1 MHAPRQS
8 LVPHSVAVMTSLIDG
23 LCTQV
28 TGNESLFSSN
38 RPRVPELD
46 SRLVQSLDA
55 AGISSIFKIQR
66 LTLSRIRSAGGFE
79 RDLCIV
85 APTGSGKTL
94 SYLLPVLHILS
105 KCTPRVYPQALIMVP
120 SQDLAIQIC
129 EVAHVLCAAID
140 LQVGTL
146 GCTSGTQQ
154 RRKAHR
160 RTSRTTALKES
171 LYRKES
177 EDITRFHDK
186 KLRAQIT
193 VTSPGRFSIF
203 SAQGSLGKLRL
214 CVIDEADRMFQQSY
228 QNWLAVV
235 TDDLMRHSC
244 VERRLTSG
252 ERIRRHIRKLLCS
265 ATLTNSQTRLLKTFA
280 IEHVSGYDDV
290 ATPTLPV
297 GLKEF
302 VIMCNMR
309 NKFKFLRRVLKE
321 YSQKKVI
328 LFASSASKAHQLS
341 HRLRACCGHECYEYS
356 GNKSQLQRAST
367 LSAFQVSEMGVLVA
381 TDAAARGLDIDLVS
395 LVLSYDCP
403 TRFSTY
409 LHRVGRTARAG
420 RAGTSVLLCT
430 SRAEVEM
437 FTRVSQRQLPE
448 LHLDVDSSS
457 DDSKCKR

>member
-1 MHAPRQS
+1 VHAPRPS
-8 LVPHSVAVMTSLIDG
+8 LVPHSVAVMTSLVNG
-23 LCTQV
+23 SCTQV
-28 TGNESLFSSN
+28 ADSESLSSN
-38 RPRVPELD
+38 QPRVSELD

-55 AGISSIFKIQR
+55 VGIRSIFTIQR
-66 LTLSRIRSAGGFE
+66 LTLSRIRSANGFE
-79 RDLCIV
+79 RDMCIV

-94 SYLLPVLHILS
+94 SYLLPVFQILS

-129 EVAHVLCAAID
+129 EVAHVLCTAVD
-140 LQVGTL
+140 LRIGTL
-146 GCTSGTQQ
+146 GCMSGTQQ
-154 RRKAHR
+154 LCKARR

-193 VTSPGRFSIF
+193 VTSPGRFSSIF
-203 SAQGSLGKLRL
+203 SAQGSSGSLRL

-235 TDDLMRHSC
+235 NDDYSMELSC
-244 VERRLTSG
+244 LERRLTSG

-280 IEHVSGYDDV
+280 IERVSGYDDV

-302 VIMCNMR
+302 VIMCNIR
-309 NKFKFLRRVLKE
+309 SKFKFLRRVLNE

-328 LFASSASKAHQLS
+328 LFASSASKAHQLC
-341 HRLRACCGHECYEYS
+341 HRLRACCGRECYEYS
-356 GNKSQLQRAST
+356 GSKSQLQRAST

-381 TDAAARGLDIDLVS
+381 TDAAARGLDIDLVA

-420 RAGTSVLLCT
+420 RAGISVLLCT
-430 SRAEVEM
+430 SRSEVLK
-437 FTRVSQRQLPE
+437 FTRVSRRRLPE

-457 DDSKCKR
+457 DD